1 MADNTQLGASDP
13 AGAIAATDEIG
24 GVHFQRIKLIHG
36 VDGVNDGDAAGSNP
50 LPVKIGLRSAA
61 FGSQA
66 TNATGATFEALASAA
81 CLSVE
86 IKNTRP
92 GATDIEVRRGGS
104 GSTVCV
110 PAGAADV
117 FHGLTNANGLQ
128 IRRYDQASTPVTV
141 DYEVRS

>member
-13 AGAIAATDEIG
+13 AGDIAASDDIG
-24 GVHFQRIKLIHG
+24 GVKFQRIKLVHG
-36 VDGVNDGDAAGSNP
+36 VDGVNDGDIATSNP
-50 LPVKIGLRSAA
+50 FPVRVGLQSAV

-66 TNATGATFEALASAA
+66 TNATGATFNALASAA

-104 GSTVCV
+104 GATVCV
-110 PAGAADV
+110 PAGGADV

-128 IRRYDQASTPVTV
+128 IRRYDQSNTPVTV